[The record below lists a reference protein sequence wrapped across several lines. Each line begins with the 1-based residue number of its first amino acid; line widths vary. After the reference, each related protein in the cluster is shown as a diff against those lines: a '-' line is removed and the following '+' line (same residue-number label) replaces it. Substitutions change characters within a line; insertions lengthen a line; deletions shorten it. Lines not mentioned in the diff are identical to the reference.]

1 MTPARAVAVAAA
13 VTAALAVA
21 ACAPGSGPAGAG
33 QAASS
38 AAPTISHPASAA
50 AAAAHFKVTSSGCAP
65 VAAAYDITGAGT
77 AAWAA
82 QLPGGGPAR
91 LGSQPAG
98 SPAAISPVTIDGLA
112 VYAYGDVISARRLTD
127 GQQTWQRVIAQ
138 PAGSAAGSAAG
149 EVGELWAWRGELI
162 ALIAP
167 TYLGQRPV
175 DMRVLALR
183 PATGAVRWSADLGTG
198 DLYNDQVITSGGVLA
213 VLTEGGGTGGEGKLI
228 GFGLADG
235 RLLWSRPYGKDELTD
250 GPTAAGPV
258 IVMAEHG
265 TVTGF
270 DAATGAVRWSHG
282 GMPGPVESLAG
293 PGDEVLLYD
302 PLQQTLPSQRPV
314 PASRLFPVTALD
326 AATGAVLWRAR
337 TAGPVSE
344 LSAAGGL
351 ITVGTSGPYRLTLLS
366 PGGRVAWSVPG
377 YVGSDTTW
385 VNTGADLVYVST
397 EPDVRAPGIEPD
409 QTSVVDLGL
418 STGTVRWSTR
428 LGDAP
433 GAQLAWPIGGN
444 LVLTEEPVAAAP
456 AALAVDPATGQVRAT
471 ATLARLT
478 VTTPLTVAGGD
489 IPLEMTSGGCVVPG
503 TGAAPVAGGSAT
515 ASSSG

>member
-1 MTPARAVAVAAA
+1 VAAA
-13 VTAALAVA
+13 AALAVA
-21 ACAPGSGPAGAG
+21 ACAPGPVGGPAGSGRPALSGPAV
-33 QAASS
+33 
-38 AAPTISHPASAA
+38 SHPASAA
-50 AAAAHFKVTSSGCAP
+50 AAAQHFQVNADGCVP
-65 VAAAYDITGAGT
+65 VAAGYDITGSGT
-77 AAWAA
+77 AAWAV
-82 QLPGGGPAR
+82 QLPGAWPA
-91 LGSQPAG
+91 QPG
-98 SPAAISPVTIDGLA
+98 FFEPAPISPVAVDGLA
-112 VYAYGDVISARRLTD
+112 VYAFGNVISARRLTD
-127 GQQTWQRVIAQ
+127 GRQAWQRTVPE
-138 PAGSAAGSAAG
+138 PAGTTTG
-149 EVGELWAWRGELI
+149 EVGGLWAWHGELI

-167 TYLGQRPV
+167 TSLGQRPV
-175 DMRVLALR
+175 DMRVQALSA
-183 PATGAVRWSADLGTG
+183 ATGAVRWTAGLGEG
-198 DLYNDQVITSGGVLA
+198 DLYNDQVITSAGVLA
-213 VLTEGGGTGGEGKLI
+213 VLTELGGAGGQGKLMAV
-228 GFGLADG
+228 GLDAG

-265 TVTGF
+265 MVTGF

-302 PLQQTLPSQRPV
+302 PLQQTLPGQPAV

-326 AATGAVLWRAR
+326 AATGAVLWRAA

-351 ITVGTSGPYRLTLLS
+351 ISVGSGAPYRLTLLS

-377 YVGSDTTW
+377 FVASDMTW
-385 VNTGADLVYVST
+385 VNDGADLVYVST

-409 QTSVVDLGL
+409 LTSVVDLSL
-418 STGTVRWSTR
+418 ATGTVRWSTR

-433 GAQLAWPIGGN
+433 GAQLAWPAGGN
-444 LVLTEEPVAAAP
+444 LVVTEEPVSADPP

-489 IPLEMTSGGCVVPG
+489 ILLEMTSGGCAVPG
-503 TGAAPVAGGSAT
+503 TSAAPVAGGSAA